1 MPLSTSAPRQLM
13 HNRAIECRG
22 YQREDGLWDIEGH
35 LVDTKTYPT
44 SSRDTGR
51 ERQPGEPVHNM
62 WLRLTIDL
70 DMMIHDA
77 EAVTDSGPYIHC

>member
-44 SSRDTGR
+44 PRATPAARASRASPCTICGCGSRSISTCSSTK
-51 ERQPGEPVHNM
+51 PKP
-62 WLRLTIDL
+62 
-70 DMMIHDA
+70 
-77 EAVTDSGPYIHC
+77 

>member
-44 SSRDTGR
+44 SARDTGR
-51 ERQPGEPVHNM
+51 ARQPGP
-62 WLRLTIDL
+62 
-70 DMMIHDA
+70 MMTPFNALKFGVILPHG
-77 EAVTDSGPYIHC
+77 E

>member
-35 LVDTKTYPT
+35 LVDTYGAK
-44 SSRDTGR
+44 R
-51 ERQPGEPVHNM
+51 
-62 WLRLTIDL
+62 
-70 DMMIHDA
+70 
-77 EAVTDSGPYIHC
+77 

>member
-44 SSRDTGR
+44 SARDSRASPCTTCGCGSR
-51 ERQPGEPVHNM
+51 STSTCSSTKPKP
-62 WLRLTIDL
+62 
-70 DMMIHDA
+70 
-77 EAVTDSGPYIHC
+77 